1 MTGGQKSVSSVALLS
16 VAEMYR
22 ADAATMLGSV
32 AGCGQV
38 PGVTLMENAGAAVAA
53 AIRARYQPRRV
64 LVLAGPGNNGGDG
77 FVVARLLE
85 AAGWSV
91 DLALLGSRTRLK
103 GDAAHHA
110 DLWQGETKALDPAD
124 VLSAELVV
132 DALFGAGLDRPL
144 EGKPAEVIDALADG
158 NCPVVAVDVP
168 SGLSGDTGQ
177 PVGDKVVA
185 AQQTVTFCRAKPGHL
200 LLPGR
205 ALCGEV
211 LVADIGI
218 PDGVI
223 DAIGPQCWRNDPC
236 LWNADVPRRGLV
248 DHKYTYGHAV
258 IVGGDQMTGAARLA
272 AQAALRCGAGLVS
285 LGASPE
291 AYPIYASGSPSVIVE
306 PIADAQAFDDLLADQ
321 RKNAWLLGPGNGV
334 SAQTR
339 ERVLKVC
346 AAGKAMV
353 LDADAISVF
362 ADAPKDLLAAIIGPC
377 VLTPHEG
384 EFVRLFPGLRG
395 DKLRRARKAA
405 EESGAVLILKGA
417 DSVIAAPD
425 GRAVINDNA
434 PPQLATAGSGDVLAG
449 MVLGFLAQ
457 GMAPFAAASAAVWLH
472 GAAAQQFG
480 PGLISEDL
488 PTLLPKVL
496 RQVQSDETESGEH

>member
-1 MTGGQKSVSSVALLS
+1 MTGGSKSANSVALLS

-22 ADAATMLGSV
+22 ADAATMQGSV
-32 AGCGQV
+32 AGAGQV
-38 PGVTLMENAGAAVAA
+38 PGVTLMENAGAAVAG
-53 AIRARYQPRRV
+53 AIRARYQPGRV

-77 FVVARLLE
+77 FVIARLLE
-85 AAGWSV
+85 EAGWSV

-110 DLWQGETKALDPAD
+110 GLWKGETKALDPAD
-124 VLSAELVV
+124 VLGAELVV

-144 EGKPAEVIDALADG
+144 EGKPAEVIDALA
-158 NCPVVAVDVP
+158 NTRCPVVAVDVP

-185 AQQTVTFCRAKPGHL
+185 AQHTVTFCRAKPGHL

-205 ALCGEV
+205 VLCGEV

-218 PDGVI
+218 PDGVV
-223 DAIGPQCWRNDPC
+223 DAIAPQCWRNDPC
-236 LWNADVPRRGLV
+236 LWIGDLPRRSLA
-248 DHKYTYGHAV
+248 DHKYKHGHAV
-258 IVGGDQMTGAARLA
+258 VVGGDQMTGAARLA
-272 AQAALRCGAGLVS
+272 ALAALRCGAGLVS
-285 LGASPE
+285 LGVSPE

-306 PIADAQAFDDLLADQ
+306 PLTDAQAFESLLADQ

-334 SAQTR
+334 NAQTR

-346 AAGKAMV
+346 AAGRAMV
-353 LDADAISVF
+353 LDADALSVF
-362 ADAPKDLLAAIIGPC
+362 ADAPEDLLTAISGPC

-384 EFVRLFPGLRG
+384 EFARLFPGLCG
-395 DKLRRARKAA
+395 DKLHRAREAA
-405 EESGAVLILKGA
+405 EESGAVLLLKGA

-449 MVLGFLAQ
+449 MVLGLLAQ
-457 GMAPFAAASAAVWLH
+457 GMPPFEAASAAVWMH
-472 GAAAQQFG
+472 GAAARQFG
-480 PGLISEDL
+480 SGLISEDL
-488 PTLLPKVL
+488 PNLLPKVL
-496 RQVQSDETESGEH
+496 RHIHGDPRPVR